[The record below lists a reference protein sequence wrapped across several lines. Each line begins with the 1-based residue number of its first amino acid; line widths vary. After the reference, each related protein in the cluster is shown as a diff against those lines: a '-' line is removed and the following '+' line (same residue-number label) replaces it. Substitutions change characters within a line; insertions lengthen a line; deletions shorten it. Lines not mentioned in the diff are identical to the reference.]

1 MTADDLKRIA
11 IANAETALAEMGEDA
26 GKLREQIDAYG
37 DAIFTAAF
45 QRAMWDA
52 EGRPIYA
59 VGQRGALLAHP
70 SLKAIQD
77 AEWHAFKL
85 AAALNLTPEA
95 RSRRRVGAP
104 MGSSTAND
112 RRGPTRLRKAA

>member
-1 MTADDLKRIA
+1 MTPNDVKTTA
-11 IANAETALAEMGEDA
+11 IANAEKTLAEMGEDA
-26 GKLREQIDAYG
+26 ANLREQIDAYG
-37 DAIFTAAF
+37 DAMYTAAF

-52 EGRPIYA
+52 EGQPVYA
-59 VGQRGALLAHP
+59 VGQKSALLAHP